1 MTTHGADRSTP
12 DQLPARS
19 QSTTHAIT
27 PSVTTTSVGIG
38 IACQAI
44 DAIERFGS
52 ATTGGRPSR
61 TADGPR
67 RSRARSAVPRRPT
80 RAACVATPDRLGS
93 GQRSVSAQRSG
104 HRHRPGAGAAATR
117 AEPEVGDRPV
127 RPEVWQA
134 DQPADDQRVDAPRQG
149 PTGTMRSSG
158 DRPRIAEVIGGPGP
172 IGCRASGVHAVATR

>member
-1 MTTHGADRSTP
+1 MTTHGARPQHAGSA
-12 DQLPARS
+12 PARS

-61 TADGPR
+61 TARGPR

-80 RAACVATPDRLGS
+80 RAAAPSRRPIGS
-93 GQRSVSAQRSG
+93 ARANGRSG
-104 HRHRPGAGAAATR
+104 AALLDIATDQGSNSSSDASRTAKFAMGRFAPSGGRQTSQPMISAIATHHGRVPLARCSR
-117 AEPEVGDRPV
+117 AR
-127 RPEVWQA
+127 
-134 DQPADDQRVDAPRQG
+134 
-149 PTGTMRSSG
+149 
-158 DRPRIAEVIGGPGP
+158 
-172 IGCRASGVHAVATR
+172 